1 MIKNYTLKLRKGIL
15 KKQFFDL
22 ITSNLI
28 DKFTNAIN
36 VVILISWFGLSGY
49 GVWSVLFSLL
59 LITDSFL
66 SFGVSTYALEFFVQW
81 LLVE

>member
-36 VVILISWFGLSGY
+36 VVILISWFGLSG
-49 GVWSVLFSLL
+49 
-59 LITDSFL
+59 
-66 SFGVSTYALEFFVQW
+66 FGIW
-81 LLVE
+81 